1 VDVLLTHAPPRGVGD
16 GPDRPHQGFGAL
28 NTLVGRLGP
37 AVLLHGHVDP
47 DPRQRGDKHI
57 GGTLVRNVTGRQLL
71 DIEPVT
77 GVVRDLT
84 AGPSAPGRRRAR

>member
-1 VDVLLTHAPPRGVGD
+1 
-16 GPDRPHQGFGAL
+16 
-28 NTLVGRLGP
+28 
-37 AVLLHGHVDP
+37 
-47 DPRQRGDKHI
+47 
-57 GGTLVRNVTGRQLL
+57 VRNVTGRQLL